1 MIQLIGGYAERFP
14 DEAEAVYDVF
24 LDATRGVTVDAVAS
38 TRHAQPNYLAALR
51 SRLVRGQ
58 VKLDGN
64 LGTPLWLSNAD
75 FRRGLGIFRYLP
87 LSSPYNFDLN
97 AADVADLR
105 TVPGVTSALAERII
119 AAREQRGNFD
129 CLQDLAP
136 IEGMTPALL
145 DRFQWMRAE
154 MEKELV
160 ARPKDDPALLS
171 LLLVCLVG
179 SYALTALFQMIEVLL
194 VAALVNRL
202 IGGLPGLL
210 SRSHTGPKSLLRR
223 GLRAM
228 AHGLKVAF
236 PAFLIG
242 LVFDLARLP
251 VTPVMMAA
259 VGLVA
264 WSSYALLRVLFTH
277 AAPDRRQ
284 ASWSLAACIA
294 SFAVVGGMY

>member
-1 MIQLIGGYAERFP
+1 
-14 DEAEAVYDVF
+14 
-24 LDATRGVTVDAVAS
+24 VTVDAVAS
-38 TRHAQPNYLAALR
+38 TRHAQHNYLAALR

-58 VKLDGN
+58 IKLDAN
-64 LGTPLWLSNAD
+64 LGAPLWLSNAD
-75 FRRGLGIFRYLP
+75 FRRGLGVFRYFP

-119 AAREQRGNFD
+119 AAREQRGHFES
-129 CLQDLAP
+129 LQDLAP

-145 DRFQWMRAE
+145 DHFQRMRAE

-160 ARPKDDPALLS
+160 ARPKDDPGLLS
-171 LLLVCLVG
+171 LLLTFLVS
-179 SYALTALFQMIEVLL
+179 SYAVAALFQMIEVLL

-210 SRSHTGPKSLLRR
+210 SRSHTQPRSWLRR

-228 AHGLKVAF
+228 AHGLKVVF

-242 LVFDLARLP
+242 LAFFLARLP

-259 VGLVA
+259 AGLVA
-264 WSSYALLRVLFTH
+264 WSLYTLLRVLFTH
-277 AAPDRRQ
+277 AALDRRQ
-284 ASWSLAACIA
+284 AGWSLAACIA